1 MPCTTQ
7 RNSLASGPL
16 SVFLEDIALFLHFFP
31 TLLLL
36 LFLGITNSA
45 QRLSRSSLTLGWRS
59 TSNSIRLMI
68 LGVLVKAELNA
79 GTRKQFKKCFGLRGH
94 RFLAFGWLIWGRK
107 GGYKWFQGFWF
118 RLAVGNII
126 SWGKLQINVNSVF
139 YLSCTGPFV
148 AWMSCTCTLSFL
160 HIPAVTSPL
169 LCCPS
174 AVHTFLSW

>member
-1 MPCTTQ
+1 M
-7 RNSLASGPL
+7 
-16 SVFLEDIALFLHFFP
+16 
-31 TLLLL
+31 
-36 LFLGITNSA
+36 
-45 QRLSRSSLTLGWRS
+45 LGWRS

-107 GGYKWFQGFWF
+107 GSYKWFQGFWF

-139 YLSCTGPFV
+139 YLSCTGLLLPECLAHVHFPSFTSQQLLPHYSV
-148 AWMSCTCTLSFL
+148 ALVLCTRFFHGNHFFL
-160 HIPAVTSPL
+160 KRPLKRKVYDSTTTSSL
-169 LCCPS
+169 RRINLVS
-174 AVHTFLSW
+174 Y